1 MSNKVTVNVDIN
13 GMRYPVSCISG
24 EEERLIES
32 SREVN
37 KVIEDLS
44 KVSGVIGETR
54 LLAMTSLILAD
65 KLINHEANKNTDLN
79 LNQIEHLIDWLGK
92 ASERMNKVAMLLQNK

>member
-13 GMRYPVSCISG
+13 GIKYPVSCISG
-24 EEERLIES
+24 EEDRLIES
-32 SREVN
+32 SQEVN

-44 KVSGVIGETR
+44 KISGVVGETR

-65 KLINHEANKNTDLN
+65 KLINKESSSDKDLS
-79 LNQIEHLIDWLGK
+79 LNQIEHFIDWLAK
-92 ASERMNKVAMLLQNK
+92 ATNRMNKVAKLLENK

>member
-13 GMRYPVSCISG
+13 GIKYPVSCISG
-24 EEERLIES
+24 EEERLIDCS
-32 SREVN
+32 QKVN
-37 KVIEDLS
+37 KVIEDLT

-65 KLINHEANKNTDLN
+65 KLSNKESSTDTNLDLN
-79 LNQIEHLIDWLGK
+79 EIEHLIVWLTK
-92 ASERMNKVAMLLQNK
+92 ASERMNKVAFLLENK

>member
-1 MSNKVTVNVDIN
+1 MSNNVTVKIDIN
-13 GMRYPVSCISG
+13 GIKYPVSCTPG
-24 EEERLIES
+24 EEERLIKS
-32 SREVN
+32 SQEVN
-37 KVIEDLS
+37 RVIEDLS
-44 KVSGVIGETR
+44 KVSGVVGESR

-65 KLINHEANKNTDLN
+65 KLINHEENKNTDLN